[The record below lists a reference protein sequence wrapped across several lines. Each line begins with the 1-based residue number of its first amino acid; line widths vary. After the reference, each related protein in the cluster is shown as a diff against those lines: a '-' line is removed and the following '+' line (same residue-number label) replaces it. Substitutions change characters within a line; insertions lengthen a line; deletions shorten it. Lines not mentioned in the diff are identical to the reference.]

1 MPPPAVMHTN
11 PVTAAASSALA
22 RDIPGVGKYS
32 AMGRHVR
39 SRAEK
44 NVSKDEL
51 APYRSRV
58 EAGAGGGLGHGGGEA
73 DVEFLTKLESID
85 DVATLEQRWVG
96 SWTPSLH
103 GRYDGLGLLSFGGVI
118 CISQRSQTAPNTA
131 PLKKVQTVPDM
142 PSHPHQTRTESPV
155 RAIQD

>member
-1 MPPPAVMHTN
+1 MVRYSVQLQKHEDSAPDSLEFERLKEHFEPFIRASTLAASSSAPPPSSMHTN
-11 PVTAAASSALA
+11 PITAAASSALA
-22 RDIPGVGKYS
+22 RDIPGVSKFS
-32 AMGRHVR
+32 AMSRHGR

-44 NVSKDEL
+44 NLNKDEL

-73 DVEFLTKLESID
+73 DVDFLMRLDDIG

-103 GRYDGLGLLSFGGVI
+103 GRYV
-118 CISQRSQTAPNTA
+118 
-131 PLKKVQTVPDM
+131 K
-142 PSHPHQTRTESPV
+142 
-155 RAIQD
+155 